1 MHILE
6 DLAFRGLIHQAT
18 DLQGLRGQLDNGA
31 VKLYAGFD
39 PTAESLHIG
48 HLLPILTLRRFQQAG
63 HVPFALVGGATGM
76 IGDPTGRSEERPYNT
91 QDTVELWTNRIRS
104 QLSRF
109 LDFDHPTLA
118 ARVFNNYD
126 WFRSINVIEFLR
138 DAGVRFTVNYMLAKE
153 TVQSRLPLG
162 ISFTEMSYMLLQAYD
177 FRFLHQE
184 HGCSLQI
191 GGSDQW
197 GNITAGLELISRTN
211 GGEAFGLTMPLIMK
225 SDGTKFGKTAGGAI
239 WLDAAKTSP
248 YRFYQFWLQT
258 DDADVIRFI
267 KYFTFLS
274 KEEIEQLERAVRTA
288 PEQRAAQSVLARE
301 VTLLVHGEEALV
313 GAIRVSEALFR
324 GHVDTLTAAELAD
337 ASHSIPTV
345 QLADTSL
352 NVIDLLV
359 AAGAAP
365 SKRQAREDVRHGAV
379 TLNGSKVGDTNL
391 LVTAEQA
398 LHRRYVLVK
407 VGKKKYVMAE
417 LGR

>member
-1 MHILE
+1 MHILD
-6 DLAFRGLIHQAT
+6 DLAFRGLVHQAT
-18 DLQGLRGQLDNGA
+18 DLEGLREQLNTGT

-48 HLLPILTLRRFQQAG
+48 HLLPVLTLRRFQQAG

-91 QDTVELWTNRIRS
+91 QDTVEQWTSSIRS

-109 LDFDHPTLA
+109 LDFDHPERA

-126 WFRSINVIEFLR
+126 WFRSMNVIEFLR
-138 DAGVRFTVNYMLAKE
+138 DTGIRFTVNYMLAKE

-184 HGCSLQI
+184 YGCSLQI

-197 GNITAGLELISRTN
+197 GNITAGLELISRTD

-239 WLDAAKTSP
+239 WLDPAKTSP
-248 YRFYQFWLQT
+248 YQFYQFWLQT
-258 DDADVIRFI
+258 DDADVIRFL

-274 KEEIEQLERAVRTA
+274 KADIERLEQTVRSA
-288 PEQRAAQSVLARE
+288 PEQREAQSVLARE
-301 VTLLVHGEEALV
+301 LTLLVHGEEALA
-313 GAIRVSEALFR
+313 GAVRVSEALFR
-324 GHVDTLTAAELAD
+324 GNVDTLTSDDLAD
-337 ASHSIPTV
+337 VARSIPTV
-345 QLADTSL
+345 QLAESSL
-352 NVIDLLV
+352 NIVELLV
-359 AAGAAP
+359 AAGAAS
-365 SKRQAREDVRHGAV
+365 SKRQAREDVQSGAV
-379 TLNGSKVGDTNL
+379 ALNGTKARDANQ
-391 LVTAEQA
+391 LVAAADA
-398 LHRRYVLVK
+398 LFGRYVLAK
-407 VGKKKYVMAE
+407 VGKKKYVMAVF
-417 LGR
+417 GG